1 MKGRSR
7 ESIPFSHLLEILL
20 EGFFREMLSEAS
32 RVQLLLFQLEDLRDV
47 GEQPLP
53 QGLGE
58 GVPMRRELAY
68 DLSIWTM
75 QMK

>member
-1 MKGRSR
+1 
-7 ESIPFSHLLEILL
+7 
-20 EGFFREMLSEAS
+20 MLSEAS

-58 GVPMRRELAY
+58 GVPMRRELAD